1 MQRVVLEVPRKIT
14 GADSGHIFRDY
25 PKDNE
30 HREVMV
36 GADLCRAIREHMLA
50 GGKRDNDLLFSTDTG
65 APISR
70 NTFRTRVWLPAIER
84 SGLRQRV
91 RFHDLRGAHA
101 SWLLA
106 GGADLKVV
114 MDRLG
119 LRQITT
125 TQPYLGSLPD
135 AGERALRAFES
146 VRSRG
151 H

>member
-1 MQRVVLEVPRKIT
+1 
-14 GADSGHIFRDY
+14 
-25 PKDNE
+25 
-30 HREVMV
+30 MV
-36 GADLCRAIREHMLA
+36 GADLCRVIREHMLA
-50 GGKRDNDLLFSTDTG
+50 NGKRDDDLLCSTGTG

-119 LRQITT
+119 HRQITT
-125 TQPYLGSLPD
+125 TQQYLGSLPD
-135 AGERALRAFES
+135 AGERALKAFEA
-146 VRSRG
+146 VRNRRP
-151 H
+151 